1 MGPTASGKSEVAL
14 ALAEET
20 GADIVS
26 VDSMQVYRGM
36 DIGTAKPDHAARARV
51 THHLIDLVE
60 PETVFTVAD
69 YQTAGLDVLHRLATT
84 GRPVI
89 LAGGS
94 GLHLRSLVD
103 PVNPAPTDPRLR
115 ADLEAAPLDS
125 LVAELLQRDPDAGGV
140 VDLANGR
147 RVVRAV
153 EILRLTG
160 ATPSGRAAAAE
171 RSRLDAYRPTRP
183 FVAVGF
189 DPGDALAGRID
200 RRLAAMVDAGLL
212 DEVAALR
219 HRLGRTAC
227 QAVGYRQLLDVV
239 DGTVPLGDG
248 TAAARRATVGLARR
262 QRTFFR
268 RDPRIHWVPWDDDV
282 TVRLQRARTVLSKEL
297 AWTS

>member
-14 ALAEET
+14 ALAEES

-36 DIGTAKPDHAARARV
+36 DIGTAKPDRAARARV
-51 THHLIDLVE
+51 SHHLIDLVE
-60 PETVFTVAD
+60 PEMAFTVAD
-69 YQTAGLDVLHRLATT
+69 YQAAGLAALHRLADTD
-84 GRPVI
+84 RRAI

-103 PVNPAPTDPRLR
+103 PVNPAPTDSRLR
-115 ADLEAAPLDS
+115 ADLEAAPLDA

-140 VDLANGR
+140 VDLANAR

-160 ATPSGRAAAAE
+160 ATPSGRAAATE
-171 RSRLDAYRPTRP
+171 RRRLDAYRPTRP

-200 RRLAAMVDAGLL
+200 RRLAAMMEAGLL
-212 DEVAALR
+212 DEVVALR
-219 HRLGRTAC
+219 RRLGRTAR

-239 DGTVPLGDG
+239 DGAVPLADG
-248 TAAARRATVGLARR
+248 IAAARRATVGLARR